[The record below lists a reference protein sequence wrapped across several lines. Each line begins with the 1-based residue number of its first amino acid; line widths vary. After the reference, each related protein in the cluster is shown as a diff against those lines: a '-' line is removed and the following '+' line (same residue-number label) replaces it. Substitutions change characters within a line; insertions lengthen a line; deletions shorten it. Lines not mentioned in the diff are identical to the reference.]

1 MSWVGPEDELC
12 VASCLLEDIHF
23 CVNWRA
29 CDFKV
34 WGGLGR
40 DLFEYPENS
49 HHLLNLAMQ
58 FRLKIH
64 CPLLCSSAHMAR
76 IRKWTCETFDS
87 AADKADVSLLIWSDY
102 SDYLKKALWTF
113 LPVGLLMYGASGNS
127 LVARFS
133 RGMHQSKVKEHRNLG
148 HQKRSS
154 VNSRVPQFWHWYK
167 LNTIISGWNNFV
179 DS

>member
-1 MSWVGPEDELC
+1 
-12 VASCLLEDIHF
+12 
-23 CVNWRA
+23 
-29 CDFKV
+29 
-34 WGGLGR
+34 
-40 DLFEYPENS
+40 
-49 HHLLNLAMQ
+49 MQ

-64 CPLLCSSAHMAR
+64 CPLLCSSAHVAS
-76 IRKWTCETFDS
+76 IRKWTFKTFDS

-148 HQKRSS
+148 PETFVRQCQFESS
-154 VNSRVPQFWHWYK
+154 AILTSLLSESRYPNAKNTKNHSYPYPALLPKIQVIEILVDLKSFSSGYFLVLYLKERGFPRVQNILLILSRTTYK
-167 LNTIISGWNNFV
+167 
-179 DS
+179 